1 MLTISDK
8 ALNYA
13 KTKNFSF
20 VVNII
25 SNIIEC
31 DWGGCSRTLVKSFSI
46 KVLHEREVDKSCYNV
61 YEYQGVKVFIL
72 KELKVKG
79 DIHVYQ
85 KLKLPFMACTFGIK
99 GVEV

>member
-8 ALNYA
+8 ALNYT
-13 KTKNFSF
+13 KTKNLSF

-25 SNIIEC
+25 TNVIEC

-46 KVLHEREVDKSCYNV
+46 KVLYESEVDKSCYNV
-61 YEYQGVKVFIL
+61 YAYQGVKVFVL
-72 KELKVKG
+72 KELKIKS
-79 DIHVYQ
+79 DMHVYQ
-85 KLKLPFMACTFGIK
+85 KLKLPFMTCTFRIK